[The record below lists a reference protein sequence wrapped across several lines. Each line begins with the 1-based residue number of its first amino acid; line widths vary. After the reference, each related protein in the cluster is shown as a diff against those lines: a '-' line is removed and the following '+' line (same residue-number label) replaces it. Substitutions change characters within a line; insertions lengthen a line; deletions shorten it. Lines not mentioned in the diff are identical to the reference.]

1 MTIPNIEDIT
11 EEDRRKFFGLKE
23 GEGDDDPF
31 YSKENLVH
39 LIKSIEQFK
48 RGQVVTVTF
57 EELSDILN
65 EDNDNKR
72 ATLIKAI
79 NKR

>member
-31 YSKENLVH
+31 YSKESLVK
-39 LIKSIEQFK
+39 LLRSVEQAK
-48 RGQVVTVTF
+48 HGLVVTVTM
-57 EELSDILN
+57 EELRTMLDG
-65 EDNDNKR
+65 
-72 ATLIKAI
+72 
-79 NKR
+79 